1 MFKKVILFL
10 LSVICSLSGVAQD
23 TTRIIIDTNMIRVG
37 NITVYKKANDYVV
50 TRRNNIGSDSSES
63 VWKIIRKLKEYTSK
77 EDTTSVYIDS
87 NIIRIGKIVIH
98 HKATSFLTSPQS
110 KRDDDNTQVYI
121 IDSTKT
127 KNGKS
132 GFSIYSTNAFTLELK
147 DKKRVKRNISTN
159 FLMLDLGFNNVSDRS
174 NYALPAISGP
184 NGYFPDGTADL
195 LDLRNG
201 KSINVSLWFF
211 MQQINIIHH
220 VVNLKY
226 GLGVEMNNFRYQKN
240 IRYFS
245 FPRDYISRDLDIQD
259 FEKNK
264 LATQYVTLPAMLHF
278 KFNPKK
284 EDPLGFSAGMSVGY
298 LYASRQKLVS
308 KERGKEKLK
317 NDFNLNPW
325 RVAAIGELNLGPV
338 TVYGSYALTPLHRN
352 GLDQASYS
360 IGLRLGEL

>member
-1 MFKKVILFL
+1 MFKKVVLFL
-10 LSVICSLSGVAQD
+10 LAAICSLSGVAQD
-23 TTRIIIDTNMIRVG
+23 TTRIIIDTNIVKVG
-37 NITVYKKANDYVV
+37 NITVYKKANAYVV

-98 HKATSFLTSPQS
+98 QKATNFLISPLS
-110 KRDDDNTQVYI
+110 KTDEDNTHVYI
-121 IDSTKT
+121 SDSTKT
-127 KNGKS
+127 KNDKS
-132 GFSIYSTNAFTLELK
+132 NSATKVFTLEIENN
-147 DKKRVKRNISTN
+147 KKTKKNIATN
-159 FLMLDLGFNNVSDRS
+159 FLMLDIGFNNVSDRS
-174 NYALPAISGP
+174 NYALPSISGP
-184 NGYFPDGTADL
+184 NGYFPDGTADQ

-201 KSINVSLWFF
+201 KSINVNLWFF
-211 MQQINIIHH
+211 MQRINIIKH

-245 FPRDYISRDLDIQD
+245 DPRDYIARDADIQD

-264 LATQYVTLPAMLHF
+264 LVTQYVTLPVMLHF
-278 KFNPKK
+278 NFNPKK

-308 KERGKEKLK
+308 EERGKEKFK

-325 RVAAIGELNLGPV
+325 RVSAIGELNLGPV

-352 GLDQASYS
+352 GLDQTPYS
-360 IGLRLGEL
+360 IGLRLGDL